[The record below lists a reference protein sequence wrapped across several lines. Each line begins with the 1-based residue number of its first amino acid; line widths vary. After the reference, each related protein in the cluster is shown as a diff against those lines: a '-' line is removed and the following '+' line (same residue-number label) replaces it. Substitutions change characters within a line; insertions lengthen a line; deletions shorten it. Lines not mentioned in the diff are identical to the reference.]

1 MKRIPLLLTLLALSG
16 CLLMVTGCLYDSA
29 PSGPARSIDTWLL
42 GQWQAS
48 DSSGNASTATVAPGG
63 ASHYQITFTGNN
75 GHQVHHFDAW
85 LSRVDD
91 FSILVLKS
99 LDGESIGKHLLLH
112 HELLS
117 PSPAPPGGV
126 GATRIRISELQL
138 DPSVQ
143 SLDPYNLRKAIREA
157 LKRGDLLAPYN
168 VVTDRKS
175 GGGTTPGSVIWTRT
189 GSVALN
195 GETF

>member
-1 MKRIPLLLTLLALSG
+1 MKRIPRLLTLLVLSG
-16 CLLMVTGCLYDSA
+16 CLLMVTGCLFDSA

-48 DSSGNASTATVAPGG
+48 DSTGNASTATVAPGA
-63 ASHYQITFTGNN
+63 ASHYQVTFTGNN
-75 GHQVHHFDAW
+75 GRRVHHFDAW

-99 LDGESIGKHLLLH
+99 LDGEDTGKHLLLH

-126 GATRIRISELQL
+126 GAARIRISELQL
-138 DPSVQ
+138 DPGAE
-143 SLDPYNLRKAIREA
+143 SLDPYRLRKTIREA
-157 LKRGDLLAPYN
+157 LKRGDLLAPYD
-168 VVTDRKS
+168 VVKDRKS
-175 GGGTTPGSVIWTRT
+175 GGGVIPGSVIWTRT

>member
-1 MKRIPLLLTLLALSG
+1 MTRILRILTLLILSG

-48 DSSGNASTATVAPGG
+48 DSSGKTSTATVSPGT
-63 ASHYQITFTGNN
+63 SSRYQITFTGNN
-75 GHQVHHFDAW
+75 GRQLQHFDAW
-85 LSRVDD
+85 FSRVDD

-99 LDGESIGKHLLLH
+99 LDGEDAGKHLLLH

-138 DPSVQ
+138 DPSAQ
-143 SLDPYNLRKAIREA
+143 SLDPYHLRKAIREA
-157 LKRGDLLAPYN
+157 LKRGDLLAPYD
-168 VVTDRKS
+168 VVSDRKS
-175 GGGTTPGSVIWTRT
+175 GGSAIPGSVIWTRT

>member
-29 PSGPARSIDTWLL
+29 PSGPVRSIDTSLL

-48 DSSGNASTATVAPGG
+48 NSSGNASTATVVLG
-63 ASHYQITFTGNN
+63 ATSHYQITFTGKN
-75 GHQVHHFDAW
+75 GHQVQHFDAW

-99 LDGESIGKHLLLH
+99 LDGESTGKHLLLH

-143 SLDPYNLRKAIREA
+143 SLDPYHLRKAIRNA
-157 LKRGDLLAPYN
+157 LRRSDLLAPYN
-168 VVTDRKS
+168 VITDRKS
-175 GGGTTPGSVIWTRT
+175 GGGTIPGSVIWTRT

>member
-1 MKRIPLLLTLLALSG
+1 MKRIARLLTLLVLSG

-29 PSGPARSIDTWLL
+29 PSGPVRSIDTWLL

-63 ASHYQITFTGNN
+63 ASHYLITFTGNN
-75 GHQVHHFDAW
+75 GHPVHHFDAW

-99 LDGESIGKHLLLH
+99 LDGESTGRHLLLH

-157 LKRGDLLAPYN
+157 LKRG
-168 VVTDRKS
+168 
-175 GGGTTPGSVIWTRT
+175 
-189 GSVALN
+189 
-195 GETF
+195 